1 MQFSYIAYDKT
12 GAKFSGEI
20 HAENKALAVQ
30 ELSSQGLS
38 PSKIEATK
46 QSDSLL
52 GGLFSSGVKA
62 ADIEFLTS
70 ELSLLLRSGVRIDK
84 GIDIIRRTKSNA
96 AVSGLLQKV
105 SASLNKGDSLSDALS
120 QFKDVFGELYINLV
134 KLGEASGDL
143 AEVFE
148 GLAKDLKFRRELKQ
162 KIVQS
167 LTYPSVILFICV
179 ASILFVFNFVV
190 PQLSSVF
197 ADKDNLPFYTVALLS
212 FSDWLTSYQM
222 HLLSALAIS
231 GGLIYYYRGSPQL
244 NDWWQ
249 SFQLKVPLLKD
260 VVLASERIKFNA
272 GLSLM
277 LKAGLQIDRALE
289 LAIGSLRNKRI
300 QQEMEIARN
309 KVKRGSSLSE
319 TFRQTSIFPGFYVSL
334 LEVGEESGNL
344 SEVFEEISSRSRRDF
359 ENWTTKVTTLLEPL
373 LIVFMG
379 LIVGGVVVVMLL
391 SMVSVNDVNF

>member
-1 MQFSYIAYDKT
+1 MQFTYVAYDKT

-20 HAENKALAVQ
+20 DAENKASALQ
-30 ELSSQGLS
+30 MLSDQGLS
-38 PSKIEATK
+38 PSKIEQNK
-46 QSDSLL
+46 QSNNLFGD
-52 GGLFSSGVKA
+52 LFSSSVTP

-84 GIDIIRRTKSNA
+84 GIDIIRRTKASGG
-96 AVSGLLQKV
+96 VSGLLQKV
-105 SASLNKGDSLSDALS
+105 SASLNKGDSLSDALG
-120 QFKDVFGELYINLV
+120 QFRDEFGDLYINLV
-134 KLGEASGDL
+134 KLGEASGNL
-143 AEVFE
+143 AEVFD
-148 GLAKDLKFRRELKQ
+148 GLAKDLKFRRELRQ

-197 ADKDNLPFYTVALLS
+197 ADKENLPFYTQALLA
-212 FSDWLTSYQM
+212 FSDWLTSYQI
-222 HLLSALAIS
+222 HLVVIASLTGSIL
-231 GGLIYYYRGSPQL
+231 YYYRTSPQL
-244 NDWWQ
+244 VDWWQ
-249 SFQLKVPLLKD
+249 NTQLKLPLLKE

-272 GLSLM
+272 GLTLM
-277 LKAGLQIDRALE
+277 LRAGLQIDKALE

-309 KVKRGSSLSE
+309 KIKRGSSLSE
-319 TFRQTSIFPGFYVSL
+319 TFRQTSIYPDFYVSL

-344 SEVFEEISSRSRRDF
+344 AEVFEEVSSRSRQDF
-359 ENWTTKVTTLLEPL
+359 EAWTTKVTTLLEPL